1 MNVLIS
7 GDSFV
12 LNPMLVLMRS
22 IIENN
27 RKIVFYVIKTVLSD
41 ADVGRIRMLLE
52 EYKSNAEVRFIDID
66 EMDVRLVKRIH
77 YQFFQNAMS
86 YGTWLK
92 LLCLPQLPVDKI
104 LYLDTDIVVDGDLEE
119 LYGMAFGDNLI
130 IGVPD
135 APTQDLSFTKFRL
148 SMSWEDTY
156 MNAGVMLLNVQE
168 LRKTVS
174 PQFLIECMEKNCERI
189 YRDHDQ
195 GLINRLWHGKIKFAP
210 DKYNALSSESGKA
223 IAARSQ
229 EQAVIYH
236 WAGKTKPWSDYIQPE
251 EGYVWDMEI
260 YQKYSDIKG
269 LELFH
274 KKIIEN
280 TKQYRQGL
288 NERLSAVRKKEVRN
302 GDYGEL
308 LEYYIREVKNKKIL
322 LSNVLIEKGCRRIV
336 IYGVGRAGKFLFDEL
351 ILENCGIEII
361 CFLDRFPAIGDYK
374 GIPVMEPEKCD
385 MTKEADA
392 IIVSPMNIGFEVI
405 KDYLDALRLDV
416 RILSI
421 VQIIYG

>member
-12 LNPMLVLMRS
+12 LNPMLMLMHS

-41 ADVGRIRMLLE
+41 ADVGRIRMFLE

-189 YRDHDQ
+189 HRDHDQ

-308 LEYYIREVKNKKIL
+308 LEYYIREVKNKKML
-322 LSNVLIEKGCRRIV
+322 LSNVLIEKGCHRIV
-336 IYGVGRAGKFLFDEL
+336 IYGAGRAGKFLMEDFAVWIQRGREL
-351 ILENCGIEII
+351 
-361 CFLDRFPAIGDYK
+361 FH
-374 GIPVMEPEKCD
+374 
-385 MTKEADA
+385 
-392 IIVSPMNIGFEVI
+392 
-405 KDYLDALRLDV
+405 
-416 RILSI
+416 
-421 VQIIYG
+421 